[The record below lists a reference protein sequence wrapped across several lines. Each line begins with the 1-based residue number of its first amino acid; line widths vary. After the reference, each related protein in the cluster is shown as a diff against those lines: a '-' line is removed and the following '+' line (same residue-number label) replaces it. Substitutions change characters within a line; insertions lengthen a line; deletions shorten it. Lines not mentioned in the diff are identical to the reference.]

1 MCSFLKFY
9 VLRINDCYLL
19 NPWSNEHIFI
29 VVYQQFKIYYINGH
43 FTKELFCFV
52 PVPLPTFSLLNF
64 SHSRHIN
71 RHGQSNDREGGL
83 GPWAAICSR
92 QTGLCSHIRA
102 GKYSSL
108 VSVRWG
114 CLTLAVLSKWEL
126 VERTL
131 VPRGGSSQVP
141 GNLLLSGPHPD
152 RTGCPVFPLK
162 KTLFLQ
168 VYGFFF

>member
-1 MCSFLKFY
+1 MFCS
-9 VLRINDCYLL
+9 R
-19 NPWSNEHIFI
+19 PSPH
-29 VVYQQFKIYYINGH
+29 
-43 FTKELFCFV
+43 LF
-52 PVPLPTFSLLNF
+52 PPKF

-71 RHGQSNDREGGL
+71 RHGQPNDREGGL
-83 GPWAAICSR
+83 GPRAAVCSR
-92 QTGLCSHIRA
+92 QTGLCSHVRA

-114 CLTLAVLSKWEL
+114 CLTLAVLPKWEL
-126 VERTL
+126 VERTQ

-168 VYGFFF
+168 VCVCFFFFLKKRTLISF